1 MIRYLIRRV
10 LWAIVLFLVV
20 TMVTYVI
27 FFLVPND
34 LAAKV
39 AGQGSNQEQR
49 ARAIHYLGLDRPVY
63 VQYSRFLWRMI
74 KPVPV
79 EVAGV
84 PVFVKPQGD
93 LGRSFVAARPVTDI
107 IKAAAPVTASL
118 VFGGVVVWMLIAL
131 PVGILSALRPRSL
144 LDRVSMTFVLIGISA
159 HPVWIGL
166 IFAYVFGY
174 RFGWFPIQGYCDFI
188 NPSTSCGG
196 PVQWAYHM
204 FLPWLTYA
212 ILFAA
217 LYVRMIRANV
227 LEAMN
232 EDYVRTAR
240 AKGAP
245 EYRVLRSHVLR
256 NALLPVVT
264 MLGMDIGVGLGGA
277 IFTETI
283 YGLPGLGSTVIRAI
297 GTNDLP
303 IVLGVVVFS
312 TFAIIVLN
320 LIIDLLY
327 AWIDPRIRLS

>member
-1 MIRYLIRRV
+1 MLRYLIRRV
-10 LWAIVLFLVV
+10 LWAVVLFLVV
-20 TMVTYVI
+20 TLVTYVI

-39 AGQGSNQEQR
+39 AGQGSNQAQR

-63 VQYSRFLWRMI
+63 VQYWKFLWRMI

-79 EVAGV
+79 HIGGV
-84 PVFVKPQGD
+84 PVFVKPQGN
-93 LGRSFVAARPVTDI
+93 LGQSFIEAQPVNDVV
-107 IKAAAPVTASL
+107 KSAAPVTASL

-131 PVGILSALRPRSL
+131 PVGILSALRSRSL
-144 LDRVSMTFVLIGISA
+144 LDRASMTFVLIGISA

-166 IFAYVFGY
+166 IFAYFFG
-174 RFGWFPIQGYCDFI
+174 FKLGWFPIQGYCDVI

-204 FLPWLTYA
+204 FLPWITYA

-227 LEAMN
+227 LEALN

-245 EYRVLRSHVLR
+245 EWRVLRSHVLR

-264 MLGMDIGVGLGGA
+264 MLGMDIGIGLGGA

-283 YGLPGLGSTVIRAI
+283 YGLPGLGKTAIRAI

-303 IVLGVVVFS
+303 IVMGVVVFA
-312 TFAIIVLN
+312 TLAIIIFN
-320 LIIDLLY
+320 LLIDLLY